1 MEFSRRDFLGTAVM
15 AAAGAATGGCALAEG
30 GAGCAAACMKPEYHV
45 FSRVFQFI
53 RDYDRAAAVMKSCG
67 YDGVEWTARPKGF
80 IEPANAARDLKR
92 AKAAADRAG
101 LKAESLVVSFLRGD
115 DPGAEDV
122 VRAAADAGFTSFRGA
137 YFRYDPAKTMRQN
150 LDEVKRGF
158 ESLERLARKTGLK
171 ACYQNHSTYNPKI
184 ELFGS
189 VVWDLAQVLRDFD
202 PKHIGVQ
209 YDVMHAQAETGPS
222 WMHSIGIVSP
232 WIDILCL
239 KDFWFEPDPKNPK
252 MWRRHLCM
260 AGEGIVPWERYGEI
274 LKQYSLRP
282 RYTVHF
288 DYDFPSDEAGAIR
301 CASADLK
308 FFRSKLG

>member
-1 MEFSRRDFLGTAVM
+1 MKLNRRCFLGTAAM
-15 AAAGAATGGCALAEG
+15 AAAGCATRSVPMAG
-30 GAGCAAACMKPEYHV
+30 GAAKPEYHV

-53 RDYDRAAAVMKSCG
+53 RDYDRAAAVMKRCG

-80 IEPANAARDLKR
+80 VEPANAARDLKR
-92 AKAAADRAG
+92 ERAG

-137 YFRYDPAKTMRQN
+137 YFRYDPAKTMQAN
-150 LDEVKRGF
+150 LDDVKRGF
-158 ESLERLARKTGLK
+158 DSLDRLARKTGLK

-189 VVWDLAQVLRDFD
+189 VVWDLAQVIRDFD
-202 PKHIGVQ
+202 PKYVGVQ

-222 WMHSIGIVSP
+222 WMHSIGIVAP

-239 KDFWFEPDPKNPK
+239 KDFWFEPDPRNPK

-260 AGEGIVPWERYGEI
+260 AGDGIVPWGRYREI
-274 LKQYSLRP
+274 LQQYALRP

-288 DYDFPSDEAGAIR
+288 DYDFPEDEAGATR
-301 CASADLK
+301 CATADLR
-308 FFRSKLG
+308 FFRSQLG

>member
-1 MEFSRRDFLGTAVM
+1 MAKLWAGRTSGETDRLADDFNSSIRFDSRMYRQDIQGSM
-15 AAAGAATGGCALAEG
+15 AHAAMLAHTGILSQA
-30 GAGCAAACMKPEYHV
+30 
-45 FSRVFQFI
+45 
-53 RDYDRAAAVMKSCG
+53 
-67 YDGVEWTARPKGF
+67 DGDA
-80 IEPANAARDLKR
+80 I
-92 AKAAADRAG
+92 RAG
-101 LKAESLVVSFLRGD
+101 LQTILDDLDGGTLAF
-115 DPGAEDV
+115 DPGAEDIA
-122 VRAAADAGFTSFRGA
+122 RAAADAGFTSFRGA
-137 YFRYDPAKTMRQN
+137 YFRYDSAKTMQQN

-189 VVWDLAQVLRDFD
+189 VVWDLAQILRDFD
-202 PKHIGVQ
+202 PQYVGVQ

-222 WMHSIGIVSP
+222 WMHSIGIVAP

-252 MWRRHLCM
+252 MWKRRLCM
-260 AGEGIVPWERYGEI
+260 AGEGIVPWGRYREI
-274 LKQYSLRP
+274 LQQYSLRP

-288 DYDFPSDEAGAIR
+288 DYDFPEDEADAIR

-308 FFRSKLG
+308 FYRSQLG

>member
-1 MEFSRRDFLGTAVM
+1 MKLSRRDFLGSAAM
-15 AAAGAATGGCALAEG
+15 AAAGAMADGCASPKAVG
-30 GAGCAAACMKPEYHV
+30 AAACTKPEYHV

-53 RDYDRAAAVMKSCG
+53 KDYDRAAAIMRKCG
-67 YDGVEWTARPKGF
+67 YDGVEWTVRPKGF
-80 IEPANAARDLKR
+80 IEPENAARDLKR
-92 AKAAADRAG
+92 AKRAADRAG

-122 VRAAADAGFTSFRGA
+122 ALAAADAGFTSFRGA
-137 YFRYDPAKTMRQN
+137 YFRYDPKKTMQAN
-150 LDEVKRGF
+150 LDDVKRGF
-158 ESLERLARKTGLK
+158 ESLECLARKTGLK

-189 VVWDLAQVLRDFD
+189 VVWDLAQMLRDFD
-202 PKHIGVQ
+202 PKYIGVQ

-222 WMHSIGIVSP
+222 WMHSIGIVAP

-260 AGEGIVPWERYGEI
+260 AGEGIVPWSRYREI
-274 LKQYSLRP
+274 LAQYQLRP

-288 DYDFPSDEAGAIR
+288 DYDFPEGDEAGAIR
-301 CASADLK
+301 CASADLN
-308 FFRSKLG
+308 FYRTNLG

>member
-1 MEFSRRDFLGTAVM
+1 MPSASVSAPSSVAVPERTGRAM
-15 AAAGAATGGCALAEG
+15 DREYEEKLVLRVVWRGVKRLLLPAPVRIALAWLRAAGYIYKGLATLLRGKLEVPVLDA
-30 GAGCAAACMKPEYHV
+30 
-45 FSRVFQFI
+45 
-53 RDYDRAAAVMKSCG
+53 
-67 YDGVEWTARPKGF
+67 TA
-80 IEPANAARDLKR
+80 IT
-92 AKAAADRAG
+92 
-101 LKAESLVVSFLRGD
+101 VSFLRGD

-137 YFRYDPAKTMRQN
+137 YFRYDPAKTMQAN
-150 LDEVKRGF
+150 LDDVKRGF

-189 VVWDLAQVLRDFD
+189 VVWDLAQIIRDFD
-202 PKHIGVQ
+202 PSYVGVQ

-222 WMHSIGIVSP
+222 WMHSIGIVAP

-252 MWRRHLCM
+252 MWRRHLCP
-260 AGEGIVPWERYGEI
+260 AGEGIVPWSRYREI
-274 LKQYSLRP
+274 LQQYALRP

-288 DYDFPSDEAGAIR
+288 DYDFPEDEAGAIR
-301 CASADLK
+301 CATADLT
-308 FFRSKLG
+308 FYRSQLG

>member
-1 MEFSRRDFLGTAVM
+1 MELKRRDFFGMAAM
-15 AAAGAATGGCALAEG
+15 AAAGTAIGGCRTACAEAGAAT
-30 GAGCAAACMKPEYHV
+30 MNPEYHV

-53 RDYDRAAAVMKSCG
+53 RDFDRAAAVMKQCG

-80 IEPANAARDLKR
+80 IEPGNAARDLKL
-92 AKAAADRAG
+92 AKRAAARAG

-115 DPGAEDV
+115 DPGAYDV
-122 VRAAADAGFTSFRGA
+122 VRAAADAGFKSFRGA
-137 YFRYDPAKTMRQN
+137 YFRYDPAKTMQQN

-171 ACYQNHSTYNPKI
+171 ACYQTHSTYNPKI

-189 VVWDLAQVLRDFD
+189 VVWDLAQMLVDFD
-202 PKHIGVQ
+202 PEYVGVQ

-222 WMHSIGIVSP
+222 WMHSVGIVAP
-232 WIDILCL
+232 WIDMLCL
-239 KDFWFEPDPKNPK
+239 KDFWFEPDPKSPK
-252 MWRRHLCM
+252 MWKRRLCM
-260 AGEGIVPWERYGEI
+260 AGEGIVPWGRYRDI
-274 LKQYSLRP
+274 LKQYSLKP

-308 FFRSKLG
+308 FYRSVLG

>member
-1 MEFSRRDFLGTAVM
+1 MELRRRDFLGTM
-15 AAAGAATGGCALAEG
+15 TMAAGAVLGGCASHRP
-30 GAGCAAACMKPEYHV
+30 AAVTVATPEFHV

-53 RDYDRAAAVMKSCG
+53 KDYDRAAAVMKQCG

-80 IEPANAARDLKR
+80 IEPSNAARDLKR
-92 AKAAADRAG
+92 AKSAAARAG

-115 DPGAEDV
+115 EPGAEDV
-122 VRAAADAGFTSFRGA
+122 AYAAADAGFTSFRGD
-137 YFRYDPAKTMRQN
+137 YFRYAPAKTMQQN

-171 ACYQNHSTYNPKI
+171 ACYQNHSTYNPKV

-189 VVWDLAQVLRDFD
+189 VVWDLAQILRDFD
-202 PKHIGVQ
+202 PKYVGVQ

-222 WMHSIGIVSP
+222 WMHSIGIVAP

-252 MWRRHLCM
+252 MWRRHLCP
-260 AGEGIVPWERYGEI
+260 AGEGIVPWGRYREI
-274 LKQYSLRP
+274 LRQYAIQP

-288 DYDFPSDEAGAIR
+288 DYAFPEDEKGAIR
-301 CASADLK
+301 CASSDLG
-308 FFRSKLG
+308 FYRAQLG

>member
-1 MEFSRRDFLGTAVM
+1 MRLTRRDFLETAVL
-15 AAAGAATGGCALAEG
+15 AAAGFAGGGCCASRLPAS
-30 GAGCAAACMKPEYHV
+30 AASAAAKPEYHV

-53 RDYDRAAAVMKSCG
+53 RDYDRAAVVMKQCG
-67 YDGVEWTARPKGF
+67 YDGVEWTVRPKGF

-92 AKAAADRAG
+92 AKRAAERAG

-115 DPGAEDV
+115 DPGAADV
-122 VRAAADAGFTSFRGA
+122 ALAAADAGFTSFRGD
-137 YFRYDPAKTMRQN
+137 YFRYDPAKTMAAN

-158 ESLERLARKTGLK
+158 ESLERLARRTGLK

-189 VVWDLAQVLRDFD
+189 VVWDLAQILRDFD
-202 PKHIGVQ
+202 PKYIGVQ

-222 WMHSIGIVSP
+222 WMHSVGIVAP

-239 KDFWFEPDPKNPK
+239 KDFWFEPDPKKPK
-252 MWRRHLCM
+252 MWRRHLCP
-260 AGEGIVPWERYGEI
+260 AGEGIVPWARYREI
-274 LKQYSLRP
+274 LGQYALRP

-288 DYDFPSDEAGAIR
+288 DYRFPEDEAGAIR
-301 CASADLK
+301 CASSDLA
-308 FFRSKLG
+308 FYRAQLG

>member
-1 MEFSRRDFLGTAVM
+1 MELNRRAFLGTAAL
-15 AAAGAATGGCALAEG
+15 AAAGVATEGCCATRL
-30 GAGCAAACMKPEYHV
+30 AAAPVTKPEYHV

-53 RDYDRAAAVMKSCG
+53 RDYDRAAAVMKRCG

-80 IEPANAARDLKR
+80 IEPTNAGRDLKKAKR
-92 AKAAADRAG
+92 AAGRAG
-101 LKAESLVVSFLRGD
+101 LQAESPAVPSPRGD
-115 DPGAEDV
+115 DPGAEDIA
-122 VRAAADAGFTSFRGA
+122 RAAADAGFTSFRGA
-137 YFRYDPAKTMRQN
+137 YFRYDPAKTMQQN

-189 VVWDLAQVLRDFD
+189 VVWDLAQILRDFD
-202 PKHIGVQ
+202 PQYVGVQ

-222 WMHSIGIVSP
+222 WMHSIGIVAP

-252 MWRRHLCM
+252 MWKRHLCM

-288 DYDFPSDEAGAIR
+288 DYNFPEDEAGAIR

-308 FFRSKLG
+308 FYRAKLG

>member
-1 MEFSRRDFLGTAVM
+1 MELNRRAFLGTAAL
-15 AAAGAATGGCALAEG
+15 AAAGVATEGCCATRL
-30 GAGCAAACMKPEYHV
+30 AAAPVTKPEYHV

-80 IEPANAARDLKR
+80 IEPANAGRDLKK
-92 AKAAADRAG
+92 AKQAAERAG

-115 DPGAEDV
+115 DPGAEDIA
-122 VRAAADAGFTSFRGA
+122 RAAADAGFTSFRGA
-137 YFRYDPAKTMRQN
+137 YFRYDPAKTMQQN

-189 VVWDLAQVLRDFD
+189 VVWDLAQILRDFD
-202 PKHIGVQ
+202 PQYVGVQ

-222 WMHSIGIVSP
+222 WMHSIGIVAP

-252 MWRRHLCM
+252 MWKRHLCM
-260 AGEGIVPWERYGEI
+260 AGEGIVPWGRYREI
-274 LKQYSLRP
+274 LQQYSLRP

-288 DYDFPSDEAGAIR
+288 DYNFPEDEAGAIR

-308 FFRSKLG
+308 FYRSQLG

>member
-1 MEFSRRDFLGTAVM
+1 MELNRRSFLGAAAM
-15 AAAGAATGGCALAEG
+15 AAAGCATRQMPAMGTAS
-30 GAGCAAACMKPEYHV
+30 KPEYHV

-53 RDYDRAAAVMKSCG
+53 RDYDRAAAAMKRCG
-67 YDGVEWTARPKGF
+67 YDGVEWTARPGGF
-80 IEPANAARDLKR
+80 IEPKNVARDLKR
-92 AKAAADRAG
+92 AKRAADRAG

-122 VRAAADAGFTSFRGA
+122 ALAAADAGFTSFRGA
-137 YFRYDPAKTMRQN
+137 YFRYDQAKTMQEN
-150 LDEVKRGF
+150 LDDVKRGF
-158 ESLERLARKTGLK
+158 ESLEALSRKSGLK

-189 VVWDLAQVLRDFD
+189 VVWDLAQIIRDFD

-222 WMHSIGIVSP
+222 WMHSIGIVAP

-239 KDFWFEPDPKNPK
+239 KDFWFEPDPSNPK
-252 MWRRHLCM
+252 IWRRRLCM
-260 AGEGIVPWERYGEI
+260 AGEGIVPWGRYREI
-274 LKQYSLRP
+274 LEQYSLRP

-288 DYDFPSDEAGAIR
+288 DYDFPEDETGAVR
-301 CASADLK
+301 CATQDLR
-308 FFRSKLG
+308 FYRSKLG